1 MKVREIMH
9 RATTVKC
16 PMSILDVAKLMSE
29 KNIGSVLTERDGC
42 VMVVTE
48 RDILKKVV
56 ALDKDPKKTKVSDI
70 MTRCVHT
77 IDSNSD
83 VFEASDIFN
92 KCHIRRLPVTE
103 EGKIIGMVTAR
114 DVAKSLIYLG
124 LKADITKRSRY
135 VRSKYR

>member
-1 MKVREIMH
+1 MH
-9 RATTVKC
+9 GTTMVKC
-16 PMSILDVAKLMSE
+16 PMSISDIAKLMSE
-29 KNIGSVLTERDGC
+29 KDIGSVLTEKDGC

-48 RDILKKVV
+48 RDILRKVV

-70 MTRCVHT
+70 MTKCAHT

-103 EGKIIGMVTAR
+103 KEKIIGMVTAR

-124 LKADITKRSRY
+124 LKADITKRSIY
-135 VRSKYR
+135 VGRDYR